1 MQSDSRPYLK
11 ELLDFEPKMRSMIN
25 NFRSVGYRFEGHDE
39 EDLTQEL
46 FVKALEIEGKYDAEK
61 AMLRTW
67 WYRCFTAH
75 LVKLAERSGK
85 IMKWAARLEDADIV
99 IASPAFVETD
109 DWRTRA
115 QALIDE
121 MMRELHVV
129 DPPLA
134 RVCEAVMDLDGD
146 IDAVADHMGIP
157 SYKIERDMR
166 RLRYWEPYREALES
180 IPW

>member
-1 MQSDSRPYLK
+1 MQSEMRPYLT
-11 ELLDFEPKMRSMIN
+11 ELLDFEPKMESMIS
-25 NFRSVGYRFEGHDE
+25 NFLSVGYRFEGHDRD
-39 EDLTQEL
+39 DLKQEL
-46 FVKALEIEGKYDAEK
+46 FVKALEIEGTYDPEK

-67 WYRCFTAH
+67 WYRCFISH
-75 LVKLAERSGK
+75 LVRLAERSGK
-85 IMKWAARLEDADIV
+85 IMKWAARLDDADIV
-99 IASPAFVETD
+99 IASPSFVETD

-115 QALIDE
+115 QALVDE

-146 IDAVADHMGIP
+146 IDSVVISLGIP
-157 SYKIERDMR
+157 SYKIFRDMR
-166 RLRYWEPYREALES
+166 RLRYWEPYRKALES